1 MGYREH
7 KRARKERN
15 KEAESRR
22 EGSPSVLA
30 SFQWKLFRTWE
41 TWCRSAVQ
49 SARLACG
56 FPSEYRHERSSP
68 STGPLSLACLREQQT
83 HAAKARPHT
92 RTHTHTMA
100 DANAYTLKWMHK
112 YYPLFFLRPNFA
124 KNVSWISQQSSAWW
138 LAVRD
143 GTRGTEMLKAKS
155 QLKQNNSHM
164 QGPKNYFLLYC
175 FFTNVYIN
183 SFLYLHFIVFFIF
196 IIYLYFFYS

>member
-1 MGYREH
+1 MRRAPWKSIHACFLFVSISKAGLQFQQPSVSITSVWMGYREH

-56 FPSEYRHERSSP
+56 FPSKYRHERSSP

-92 RTHTHTMA
+92 RTHTHTMP

-112 YYPLFFLRPNFA
+112 
-124 KNVSWISQQSSAWW
+124 
-138 LAVRD
+138 
-143 GTRGTEMLKAKS
+143 
-155 QLKQNNSHM
+155 
-164 QGPKNYFLLYC
+164 
-175 FFTNVYIN
+175 
-183 SFLYLHFIVFFIF
+183 
-196 IIYLYFFYS
+196 